1 MGTFYVR
8 FFLFDLITG
17 AYYRG
22 FDAINNEHVFTV
34 EAEKAKLFHNRPD
47 AESRQRRVERAI
59 RRKLGIGA
67 TAERA
72 AKKNEQIFDV
82 NKGKH

>member
-17 AYYRG
+17 EYYGGYDRIH
-22 FDAINNEHVFTV
+22 DKHIFTLDETKV
-34 EAEKAKLFHNRPD
+34 KLFHGRPD
-47 AESRQRRVERAI
+47 AESRQRRVEKII

-72 AKKNEQIFDV
+72 VKKND
-82 NKGKH
+82 